1 MFLAWTF
8 LVCIGLAIAPA
19 FVFAQTPT
27 VINPPSSPTSGLK
40 FLDQKAYIYT
50 VPPLEVQQ
58 QQQQQQ
64 GGTGSLQELILP
76 LLASGGAFI
85 AAKFNADKKHK
96 ENMSEI
102 LKGKETTK
110 ELAKVTYDMNPE
122 AAQKIT
128 DAPLVKT
135 EVLAKDAHE
144 YAQTAA
150 KK

>member
-1 MFLAWTF
+1 MAWTF

-58 QQQQQQ
+58 QQQQ
-64 GGTGSLQELILP
+64 GGTGGLQELILP